1 MRQDFV
7 RGLCHLAERDDRV
20 VLLTADLGFGTI
32 EPFIE
37 RFPDRFINVG
47 VAEQNLIGV
56 ATGLAQRGLLPYC
69 YSIASFAVGRTW
81 EFPRNGPV
89 AHGLTMGLVGIGPG
103 FDYGVDGHTH
113 HAIEDIA
120 LIRSLNRARIIAPA
134 DGRGAE
140 QFASTPLP
148 ESVLTYF
155 RLARHGAE
163 CPTERWSDGTEPSAR
178 TVILSLGE
186 MWPRGSEIERALRS
200 AGINAEHFVV
210 EELGDG
216 QVEAKFARLSSV
228 SSIVAVE
235 SHRLRGGLASSLAEQ
250 LAQVGWSGRIRHI
263 GPMSLATEE
272 VGDERF
278 LWDAQV
284 PSIES
289 TVQWA
294 MSAPRLKPLPE
305 SK

>member
-1 MRQDFV
+1 VRQDFV

-81 EFPRNGPV
+81 EFLRNGPV

-113 HAIEDIA
+113 HAIEDIG
-120 LIRSLNRARIIAPA
+120 LIRSLDRARVIAPS
-134 DGRGAE
+134 DGLSAE
-140 QFASTPLP
+140 RYASTATA
-148 ESVLTYF
+148 EGKLTYF

-163 CPTERWSDGTEPSAR
+163 CTAKRWGDGAEANAQ
-178 TVILSLGE
+178 TVVLSLGE
-186 MWPRGSEIERALRS
+186 VWPKGGEIELALHG
-200 AGINAEHFVV
+200 AGVNAKHFVV
-210 EELGDG
+210 EELGDD
-216 QVEAKFARLSSV
+216 QAEAAFARLSSV
-228 SSIVAVE
+228 SSIVVVE
-235 SHRLRGGLASSLAEQ
+235 SHRPRGGLASVLAEQ
-250 LAQVGWSGRIRHI
+250 LTRVGWSGRIRHV
-263 GPMSLATEE
+263 GPESLPTAEI
-272 VGDERF
+272 GDERF

-284 PSIES
+284 PTIES

-294 MSAPRLKPLPE
+294 MSASRLKPLPE